1 MPENKE
7 SIQDIWKEVDNSKK
21 KSTLSNTKSQVY
33 NELDKS
39 YDIPD
44 SQYLGGLNSFG
55 VNNIS
60 ELQGVKQPW
69 YDKAA
74 NGVVNMAGRTVT
86 SAAEGILNPFI
97 GTFYAIRDQKLSS
110 YIDNPF
116 TSLIDE
122 TDKQIK
128 EAVPFYQTKEEGNAH
143 GLSKLAYGNTYFRDV
158 LDGVGFSLGAMAT
171 GGVYNKIIN
180 TLGKTA
186 LVGKT
191 GDFINKLNTIDAAP
205 DKLKYIDQVN
215 TLNSVK
221 DGAKKGLIAGF
232 TATAESEMNARSDAK
247 EFKTARIKEI
257 IDSGRQPSNEE
268 LAQIDTLSEEI
279 LTSSFALNMP
289 IIMLDNWITFG
300 KSVFGNKVTD
310 KLNLT
315 EIGEKVT
322 KEGFDGSYKLAKKA
336 SIDKVLDKTYGVR
349 KFVEPMIAE
358 GFFQE
363 QSQYGITKGVNDYY
377 KKKFYNPEAAD
388 FIESF
393 GEGVY
398 QAYGTKEGWDNGII
412 GALSGGAMGNVT
424 TLATQ
429 GASAYSNPNDITSV
443 PSQLSNLSTVKSYKT
458 LVEKAMRHGNL
469 MEEQKQALKNNDTF
483 TYENAKND
491 DFINYAGTKI
501 AYGKTQDLLDE
512 LNEFKSMSEEE
523 FKSNFGNE
531 LSTDEITKSK
541 QTVGQFVQE
550 KINKVQQIKRAYDII
565 NEKFPSASEGNK
577 ERLAYASL
585 TIDNAKE
592 RKSKLNQE
600 AKQLLTKNIHFT
612 GNLGDTNPLMLLGND
627 YLNLSKENKKLYK
640 KALLDANM
648 NPMDLDE
655 TLDKLVDI
663 DKLQAREEQFVK
675 EYKELT
681 KPHVQA
687 ANDVVDKKAE
697 TKIVEEAT
705 KEIKEE
711 SKPEEI
717 ATSSNGTYTIKSF
730 VDKLEAGETLSGDE
744 AEQFY
749 ANNKEE
755 IEAEALS
762 RQQNNKGTDQSD
774 NYYNEI
780 AKTLKEKFPEYNL
793 TNRRES
799 SKDGKFITVDGD
811 GKQIPDE
818 INLEIEKTIEEIS
831 NKYFPKDTIEDSI
844 NESEVDDT
852 NVSTN
857 VSSIEVTKGGK
868 IAQTPFKTES
878 GLDDDSDENRTRY
891 FRYIEK
897 NKLADKRLLIVTKN
911 NNPKLYN
918 EILNL
923 RPEAKE
929 FESKNKDYKGIYVVI
944 SNKNSTPILV
954 DNKLIFSTL
963 TTVQRLKEGGVKA
976 SKEDEV
982 KLTKLREDILVN
994 KSPNIYL
1001 PIIGKS
1007 KGIIEFLPKIEN
1019 KRQSN
1024 SVVGR
1029 IANSIKD
1036 AQLELLTAVA
1046 YGQTNLG
1053 ELPNGLLAKVG
1064 KLYIKDEATG
1074 NWIDLVP
1081 RKLNS
1086 DELLIAFELINQWM
1100 GVTPKK
1106 VANPKKELEK
1116 IVFVGISK
1124 RGANEYTISV
1134 KDGNLLIGT
1143 ESLSKEEFNT
1153 EEGRNKLAKA
1163 LQNKYVNIS
1172 KEFDLNDKFLAPKSD
1187 DKQNSKEYTSY
1198 KEYLLEGEASPMF
1211 GTDIPT
1217 RVEVQYRN
1225 QYLIYSPTVKEDT
1238 IKVETTS
1245 STQLNKD
1252 EDVVVETLNLDGVSE
1267 ESPKEKEKKDESPKK
1282 LTKITRTSKPGRKLD
1297 RLATPKTL
1305 NAPKLTNEELTW
1317 FKTNFPNISIE
1328 KIQGLIEG
1336 KSLGRFLSEGRILL
1350 SEEATMGTLYHEAF
1364 HTVTQLYLSK
1374 EEINKLYAEAIK
1386 QFPKKSR
1393 LELEEILAEDFI
1405 DYKNTSRILN
1415 NRVQRNTIFR
1425 RLLNVIKDFLKI
1437 KASSIEDVYRRL
1449 DKGFY
1454 KSKPIIGVREFT
1466 ALDRIAGFSVSD
1478 TKKILDEIDASF
1490 YEILLDDNDKTIGD
1504 LYSKPELVNKIL
1516 GIIKE
1521 ELSSNELI
1529 KENWNSIIK
1538 AWADR
1543 FKSISGEIDL
1553 GEDFINDVGNDSVIK
1568 DEVADSRQGDA
1579 LQEFNTIST
1588 KSLINKETRL
1598 LIRGLKQKEISEN
1611 GELIDK
1617 LTDIGTKIPVEFNK
1631 TYNLILKNL
1640 QGISE
1645 WQDQYNKLIELSEK
1659 HPELIALV
1667 DRLGAPSGDIS
1678 MDKFLQWMK
1687 FRQDFDK
1694 NKIDSFITII
1704 EANGNVYI
1712 INAVSQVVYDRVKEE
1727 WRNNIKTKA
1736 ILSDNGKLIVPVEI
1750 TNIKNNIDFLAEL
1763 GITFSTDAIENTK
1776 NNSDFNQSINQLRI
1790 YVSNKKG
1797 DVTNLFSDDVISTRM
1812 NLLYTIEGDVSK
1824 TVNELSF
1831 ISTEGKTVY
1840 SITQNNALAIVK
1852 NIINNSDNIQEVY
1865 TKLPHLNTV
1874 STKNSIWMSK
1884 LFNDDGSRNK
1894 DITLDLDLHD
1904 GMKNSNKS
1912 IEETELEL
1920 GTEETSKKTNKTKS
1934 KAKKEASTRKLSI
1947 GEKYVQEINSLLTTG
1962 KSSYIRASDKASEFV
1977 LSLNKSNSKSKLI
1990 IPIDKLAKSI
2000 DIQEVRE
2007 VFKNYF
2013 KAELERIALFELK
2026 GLGKNID
2033 QYNNNGGKFTLFE
2046 GFDINK
2052 KDIKERILA
2061 LDNSISEEDLIK
2073 ELDIIYNEFEEN
2085 ISVGIVKYLTNYSN
2099 EIRNKLSEYNITH
2112 GQGIAAQFKIN
2123 SLDQISRTVAV
2134 NDLINTIEQIKLF
2147 VGDMSFYKDLFKRTA
2162 AFTGTKET
2170 SAVGEEIN
2178 SFLNSN
2184 NKRVDNKVANDKIN
2198 VTVFEDSVQQAL
2210 FIEDYIQALIDNGYS
2225 PKEARNILSAYYDM
2239 EEGDAQGWI
2248 TLDEYREFGI
2258 RRGDWSN
2265 GQEQAFG
2272 KLQKGE
2278 TLSPKELSVFLTLK
2292 AQYAGPQEYNGLY
2305 APAYHKFSLLP
2316 LIPQLVKDT
2325 NLQVLLETMSN
2336 KNNQTGYALFK
2347 TGSKVGT
2354 RLNAD
2359 GKVTPFYNKE
2369 GDLNTKDWVNQVVDY
2384 RFFGLQ
2390 VKSSEPKAKVIFG
2403 TQFRKLLFL
2412 DLFENG
2418 NSKFKDDYDDYN
2430 NIISELVEN
2439 EKAKLIKELGINTS
2453 NYNIENVTSLVKLL
2467 QDEAKKRNLANNI
2480 IEAIQ
2485 SEIIEGKTILKYNL
2499 DTMVN
2504 KDKIDSMIMS
2514 LIDSRLIRQ
2523 KMNGDSLVQ
2532 ASIAG
2537 FEKAGIRKSNTLKFY
2552 KQDENGST
2560 IDAECKISMS
2570 RDFYPLLKEYKT
2582 LDKLN
2587 QAIKNNNLNQEHKAL
2602 LKLVGYRIPT
2612 QGLNSM
2618 ESLEI
2623 VEFLPETTNTI
2634 ILPTELVAKSGG
2646 DFDIDKLNIF
2656 RKNPLKDFN
2665 YIYKNIQNIIN
2676 EDITR
2681 FNEVINDGSAES
2693 NLIKSIFSDN
2703 ILDEKQELETLRE
2716 LKVSKEQFDK
2726 FKKLADKTE
2735 FELYYKKQLAQNKII
2750 DIAKKILTD
2759 KDNFVNLITPNT
2771 TKDLKGLAN
2780 QFDYEEYLN
2789 KKREEAKDKNK
2800 EFKPVSFEE
2809 YLTNQKAQA
2818 KNIRYTDQLKL
2829 TTKIDQFY
2837 KFMLA
2842 KDMIGIAAI
2851 ANTHHSLSQQVN
2863 ASLNTFY
2870 SVQNP
2875 FSGIREPK
2883 FVNINFPHNK
2893 LEDGRISLSSI
2904 KDAKGINKIS
2914 DIISQIINATVDAAK
2929 DPFMFT
2935 INMTKDTLS
2944 TYLYLIRIG
2953 VPFNMVGNFMK
2964 QPVITE
2970 YLKQLSIN
2978 NSSYNNSKKSNK
2990 SIQTELILKYLADL
3004 NFKYTRRPNSSGG
3017 STTIDT
3023 KHFIGIKSI
3032 KDLKAKYKELA
3043 VKNHPDKGGKTEVM
3057 QEINNEYDVLKKYP
3071 FLLNSNITEEETTE
3085 ATLIGDDDS
3094 GDTISP
3100 DNIFFENEE
3109 QLSQFLNKENQTSQL
3124 FFKTQLQVLEDFLKY
3139 KEQASLLGD
3148 AMRASN
3154 IDTAGVG
3161 KNLGSVY
3168 NKKELIKKVKKDGFF
3183 NGLDKIFQ
3191 ETFIGAMNVNDFVIG
3206 AYSPLYYT
3214 QNTPE
3219 IVNNTND
3226 LINEIKE
3233 TLFPFGDLEYNKLR
3247 KLIENDFV
3255 NYVIQ
3260 NYGYKDIKT
3269 LQNRIFK
3276 TESVA
3281 KRLIEAKKD
3290 ETLKDN
3296 LLVQELFPLIAQIN
3310 KNLDNVKIFTKR
3322 YDTYTANLLTES
3334 FRELGESDNQTA
3346 KQLYQD
3352 LMDLGIIQSGLNNSP
3367 ITYLGLIPYEYYN
3380 DLAKRAFEEF
3390 NKKNGVDELN
3400 KFNELFVRENSS
3412 DALVYRYALKVKLN
3426 GKTKGYGIY
3435 GKVFDKNTAN
3445 NLENSEKSSILDKR
3459 EIIQPKGK
3467 PPIDLT
3473 EENNC

>member
-1 MPENKE
+1 MGTILNDILNKQQPVLDKQENKSILSEALKVSNNGHATDVQLGQFGVGESQYDIGITPENVVNLEHIRGERQTWGAEAVNAIGGGIAKIPFSVIGNVASILDFEDYYNTDNEIGNSITAWAEEIKGNIEEATKIYKSNDNTLGSREWWMNNAKGLIDSAGGFIATGAGLGKGVQLLSNLAKGSKVIQGIGTVANAAMLNQAE
-7 SIQDIWKEVDNSKK
+7 SVPIAMKVYNDSYNIALKQGKNEEEANVIAADAAAYSININRINIPLNLTSAYAFLRPVDVTRQVAKDFSRKEVLANILKEGAQEYLEEDINMIAEKEAIRKATDGNKYSYDFNNTVNDVLSKEGFETGLVGFIGGVVQTGATDLISSLQK
-21 KSTLSNTKSQVY
+21 
-33 NELDKS
+33 DAPS
-39 YDIPD
+39 YDIDGNIKTDENGKPILVNRIQ
-44 SQYLGGLNSFG
+44 SQKERFKAQQKSLNNIELLAKSEGLN
-55 VNNIS
+55 
-60 ELQGVKQPW
+60 
-69 YDKAA
+69 
-74 NGVVNMAGRTVT
+74 
-86 SAAEGILNPFI
+86 
-97 GTFYAIRDQKLSS
+97 
-110 YIDNPF
+110 
-116 TSLIDE
+116 
-122 TDKQIK
+122 
-128 EAVPFYQTKEEGNAH
+128 
-143 GLSKLAYGNTYFRDV
+143 
-158 LDGVGFSLGAMAT
+158 
-171 GGVYNKIIN
+171 
-180 TLGKTA
+180 
-186 LVGKT
+186 
-191 GDFINKLNTIDAAP
+191 
-205 DKLKYIDQVN
+205 
-215 TLNSVK
+215 
-221 DGAKKGLIAGF
+221 
-232 TATAESEMNARSDAK
+232 
-247 EFKTARIKEI
+247 
-257 IDSGRQPSNEE
+257 
-268 LAQIDTLSEEI
+268 
-279 LTSSFALNMP
+279 
-289 IIMLDNWITFG
+289 
-300 KSVFGNKVTD
+300 
-310 KLNLT
+310 
-315 EIGEKVT
+315 
-322 KEGFDGSYKLAKKA
+322 
-336 SIDKVLDKTYGVR
+336 
-349 KFVEPMIAE
+349 
-358 GFFQE
+358 
-363 QSQYGITKGVNDYY
+363 
-377 KKKFYNPEAAD
+377 
-388 FIESF
+388 
-393 GEGVY
+393 
-398 QAYGTKEGWDNGII
+398 
-412 GALSGGAMGNVT
+412 
-424 TLATQ
+424 
-429 GASAYSNPNDITSV
+429 
-443 PSQLSNLSTVKSYKT
+443 TVK
-458 LVEKAMRHGNL
+458 
-469 MEEQKQALKNNDTF
+469 
-483 TYENAKND
+483 
-491 DFINYAGTKI
+491 
-501 AYGKTQDLLDE
+501 
-512 LNEFKSMSEEE
+512 
-523 FKSNFGNE
+523 
-531 LSTDEITKSK
+531 
-541 QTVGQFVQE
+541 
-550 KINKVQQIKRAYDII
+550 
-565 NEKFPSASEGNK
+565 
-577 ERLAYASL
+577 
-585 TIDNAKE
+585 
-592 RKSKLNQE
+592 
-600 AKQLLTKNIHFT
+600 
-612 GNLGDTNPLMLLGND
+612 
-627 YLNLSKENKKLYK
+627 
-640 KALLDANM
+640 
-648 NPMDLDE
+648 E
-655 TLDKLVDI
+655 TLDKVKITSEILNDI
-663 DKLQAREEQFVK
+663 QIASIANDELKVNELKNKLLTTQALDAFKNGTTEQLINTYKSIQRDPSSKEKLGDDYQIKSTEAIKEIETLEKVYQNYQYLPQVNDVFNNRADYSYNLKEANRLKIALLESKARQLEEIEITGYTTPELINSLETTKETLKIQDKFNKVRDNVIKLNEDFSKITSKEYTEEVTKDKEEQTVTEEPTDSNK
-675 EYKELT
+675 PLT
-681 KPHVQA
+681 V
-687 ANDVVDKKAE
+687 
-697 TKIVEEAT
+697 
-705 KEIKEE
+705 
-711 SKPEEI
+711 
-717 ATSSNGTYTIKSF
+717 KSF
-730 VDKLEAGETLSGDE
+730 VDKLEAGETLNSDE

-749 ANNKEE
+749 VNNKEE
-755 IEAEALS
+755 IDKEALL
-762 RQQNNKGTDQSD
+762 RQQSNNKDSYIEAKKADIERRRQEMIQMTDFEKSESGLLD
-774 NYYNEI
+774 KINALYDAEL
-780 AKTLKEKFPEYNL
+780 AALEESTKT
-793 TNRRES
+793 T
-799 SKDGKFITVDGD
+799 
-811 GKQIPDE
+811 DE
-818 INLEIEKTIEEIS
+818 
-831 NKYFPKDTIEDSI
+831 SI
-844 NESEVDDT
+844 NESEVDET
-852 NVSTN
+852 NIPSN
-857 VSSIEVTKGGK
+857 VSSIEITKGGK

-878 GLDDDSDENRTRY
+878 GLDDDSDENRNRY

-911 NNPKLYN
+911 NNSKLYN

-929 FESKNKDYKGIYVVI
+929 FESKNKNYQGIYVVVAD
-944 SNKNSTPILV
+944 KNNNPILV
-954 DNKLIFSTL
+954 DGKPIFSTL

-976 SKEDEV
+976 TKEDEA
-982 KLTKLREDILVN
+982 KLTALREEILAN
-994 KSPNIYL
+994 KNPNIYL
-1001 PIIGKS
+1001 PITGKS
-1007 KGIIEFLPKIEN
+1007 KGIINFLPKIEN

-1029 IANSIKD
+1029 VVNSIKD

-1046 YGQTNLG
+1046 FGQTNLG

-1064 KLYIKDEATG
+1064 KLYIKDETTS
-1074 NWIDLVP
+1074 NYIDLVP
-1081 RKLNS
+1081 RKLND
-1086 DELLIAFELINQWM
+1086 DELLMSFDLINQM
-1100 GVTPKK
+1100 MKVTPKK
-1106 VANPKKELEK
+1106 VATPKAELEK
-1116 IVFVGISK
+1116 IIFVGLSK
-1124 RGANEYTISV
+1124 RGANEYTIAV
-1134 KDGNLLIGT
+1134 RDGKLLIGT
-1143 ESLSKEEFNT
+1143 ETLSKEEFST
-1153 EEGRNKLAKA
+1153 EEGRDKLAKA

-1172 KEFDLNDKFLAPKSD
+1172 KEFDLNDKFLAPKTD

-1198 KEYLLEGEASPMF
+1198 KEYLLEGETPMF

-1217 RVEVQYRN
+1217 RAEVQYRN
-1225 QYLIYSPTVKEDT
+1225 QYLIYSPTIKEDT
-1238 IKVETTS
+1238 IK
-1245 STQLNKD
+1245 STATIQLNKD
-1252 EDVVVETLNLDGVSE
+1252 EDDIVSTLDLDDLLE
-1267 ESPKEKEKKDESPKK
+1267 DTPKEKEKKDESPKK
-1282 LTKITRTSKPGRKLD
+1282 LTTIKRTLKPGRSLD
-1297 RLATPKTL
+1297 RIATPKTL
-1305 NAPKLTNEELTW
+1305 SAPKLTNEELNW
-1317 FKTNFPNISIE
+1317 FKTNFPNIPIE
-1328 KIQGLIEG
+1328 KIQGLIEN
-1336 KSLGRFLSEGRILL
+1336 KSLGRFISEGKVLL

-1374 EEINKLYAEAIK
+1374 EEIDRLYNETSK
-1386 QFPKKSR
+1386 QFPNKSR

-1405 DYKNTSRILN
+1405 NYKETKEVLKNAP
-1415 NRVQRNTIFR
+1415 VRNSVFR
-1425 RLLNVIKDFLKI
+1425 KLLNFLRDLLNL
-1437 KASSIEDVYRRL
+1437 KANNIEDVYRRL

-1516 GIIKE
+1516 GIIKD

-1553 GEDFINDVGNDSVIK
+1553 GEDFINDIENDSVIK

-1579 LQEFNTIST
+1579 LQEFNVIST

-1598 LIRGLKQKEISEN
+1598 LIRGLKQKEIVD
-1611 GELIDK
+1611 GELVDK

-1645 WQDQYNKLIELSEK
+1645 WQDQYNKLIELSEI

-1667 DRLGAPSGDIS
+1667 ERLGPPSGDIS

-1694 NKIDSFITII
+1694 NKLNSFITII

-1712 INAVSQVVYDRVKEE
+1712 VNAVSQVVYDRVKEE

-1736 ILSDNGKLIVPVEI
+1736 TLNDAGKLVVPTEI

-1763 GITFSTDAIENTK
+1763 GITFSPEAIENTK
-1776 NNSDFNQSINQLRI
+1776 NNSDFNQSVNQLRI
-1790 YVSNKKG
+1790 YISNKKG
-1797 DVTNLFSDDVISTRM
+1797 DVTNLFSDDTISTRM
-1812 NLLYTIEGDVSK
+1812 NLLYALEGDVSK

-1831 ISTEGKTVY
+1831 LSTEGKTVY
-1840 SITQNNALAIVK
+1840 SITQNNALSIVK
-1852 NIINNSDNIQEVY
+1852 NIINSADNIQDVY

-1874 STKNSIWMSK
+1874 STKNSVWMSK
-1884 LFNDDGSRNK
+1884 LFNEDGSRNK

-1920 GTEETSKKTNKTKS
+1920 ETGEEIEETIKTKKPKVKV

-1990 IPIDKLAKSI
+1990 IPMDKLAKSV
-2000 DIQEVRE
+2000 DIQEVRD

-2033 QYNNNGGKFTLFE
+2033 QYNNNGSKFTIFE

-2052 KDIKERILA
+2052 KEIKERILA
-2061 LDNSISEEDLIK
+2061 LDVSISEE
-2073 ELDIIYNEFEEN
+2073 ELSVELNKIYNEFESN
-2085 ISVGIVKYLTNYSN
+2085 INTGIVKYLTNYSN
-2099 EIRNKLSEYNITH
+2099 EIRNKFSEYNITH
-2112 GQGIAAQFKIN
+2112 GQGIAEQFKTN
-2123 SLDQISRTVAV
+2123 SLDQIARTVAV

-2147 VGDMSFYKDLFKRTA
+2147 VGDMAFYKDLFKRTA

-2178 SFLNSN
+2178 NFLNSN
-2184 NKRVDNKVANDKIN
+2184 NKRVDGKIANDKIN
-2198 VTVFEDSVQQAL
+2198 VTVFEDSVQQAG
-2210 FIEDYIQALIDNGYS
+2210 FIEEYIQALIDNGYS
-2225 PKEARNILSAYYDM
+2225 PKEAKNILSSYYNM

-2258 RRGDWSN
+2258 RRGDWSEY
-2265 GQEQAFG
+2265 QEQAFE

-2278 TLSPKELSVFLTLK
+2278 TLSSKELIVFLTLK

-2316 LIPQLVKDT
+2316 LIPQLVKET
-2325 NLQVLLETMSN
+2325 NLETLLETMSN
-2336 KNNQTGYALFK
+2336 KDNQIGYALFK

-2354 RLNAD
+2354 KLNKD
-2359 GKVTPFYNKE
+2359 GKVTPFYK
-2369 GDLNTKDWVNQVVDY
+2369 DDSLNTEDWVKQVVDY

-2390 VKSSEPKAKVIFG
+2390 VKSSDPKAKVIFG

-2418 NSKFKDDYDDYN
+2418 NSKFKGDYDDYN
-2430 NIISELVEN
+2430 NIISELVED
-2439 EKAKLIKELGINTS
+2439 EKNKLIKELGINTS
-2453 NYNIENVTSLVKLL
+2453 NYSIENVTSLVKLL
-2467 QDEAKKRNLANNI
+2467 QDEAKKRNLADNI

-2552 KQDENGST
+2552 RQDADGNT
-2560 IDAECKISMS
+2560 LDAECKISMS
-2570 RDFYPLLKEYKT
+2570 KDFYSLLKEYKT

-2587 QAIKNNNLNQEHKAL
+2587 QAIKNNKLNSEHKAL

-2656 RKNPLKDFN
+2656 RKNPLKDFD

-2676 EDITR
+2676 EDVTR
-2681 FNEVINDGSAES
+2681 FNEAINDGTPES
-2693 NLIKSIFSDN
+2693 NLIKSIFTDN

-2726 FKKLADKTE
+2726 FKKLADKSE

-2789 KKREEAKDKNK
+2789 KKRDEALKNNK

-2809 YLTNQKAQA
+2809 YLANQKAQA

-2863 ASLNTFY
+2863 ASLNTSY
-2870 SVQNP
+2870 SVKNP
-2875 FSGIREPK
+2875 FTGEIEYK
-2883 FVNINFPHNK
+2883 NAIINFPHNK
-2893 LEDGRISLSSI
+2893 LEDGKISLSSI

-3004 NFKYTRRPNSSGG
+3004 NFNYTRRPNSGG
-3017 STTIDT
+3017 GGVTIDT

-3057 QEINNEYDVLKKYP
+3057 QEINNEYDVLKRYP
-3071 FLLNSNITEEETTE
+3071 FLLNSNITEEEITE
-3085 ATLIGDDDS
+3085 AALIGDD
-3094 GDTISP
+3094 DTISP

-3124 FFKTQLQVLEDFLKY
+3124 FYKTQLQVLEDFLKY
-3139 KEQASLLGD
+3139 KEQSTLLGD

-3168 NKKELIKKVKKDGFF
+3168 NKKELINKVKQDGFF
-3183 NGLDKIFQ
+3183 NGLDRIFQ

-3214 QNTPE
+3214 QNIPE
-3219 IVNNTND
+3219 IVSNTNG
-3226 LINEIKE
+3226 LINKIKG
-3233 TLFPFGDLEYNKLR
+3233 TLFPFGDREYNKLR
-3247 KLIENDFV
+3247 TLIENDFI

-3290 ETLKDN
+3290 ETLKNN
-3296 LLVQELFPLIAQIN
+3296 LLIQELFPLIAQVN
-3310 KNLDNVKIFTKR
+3310 KNVDNVKIFAKR
-3322 YDTYTANLLTES
+3322 YDTYTADLLTES
-3334 FRELGESDNQTA
+3334 FRELGELDDVNA
-3346 KQLYQD
+3346 KQLYKD

-3380 DLAKRAFEEF
+3380 DLAKRAFDEF
-3390 NKKNGVDELN
+3390 NKKNGVGELD
-3400 KFNELFVRENSS
+3400 KFNELFVRENSN
-3412 DALVYRYALKVKLN
+3412 DALVNKYALKLKLN
-3426 GKTKGYGIY
+3426 GKTKGYGMY
-3435 GKVFDKNTAN
+3435 GKVFNKNTAN
-3445 NLENSEKSSILDKR
+3445 NLESTEKSSILNKR